1 MPLPTDRAPHPSS
14 PAARPS
20 RGVRAVAL
28 AGVATL
34 LLTAAP
40 QPARADGPSEDYV
53 VIATTER
60 AADTVAERIDGEQV
74 PAPQGSPAEATLVV
88 AELTEAEAAAVED
101 RPDVEAVV
109 PDVRLRRAPAVASSS
124 RATAVP
130 WGLDRIDQR
139 SRTLDGVYRTPTTG
153 AGTVVAVVDGG
164 ISYDHAELAGRI
176 LTEDDWDFVGRNID
190 DPDDGDASAAECT
203 SGSGRGHGTHVA
215 ATAAGAT
222 LGVAPGASVL
232 PLRVFDCEGYASFA
246 DLYSAFHHALAL
258 SRVREERMVVNYS
271 GGVYT
276 DELDA
281 GGREAARVIE
291 QKVAELVA
299 AGVPVV
305 TAAGNADVDSCLSS
319 PGRLPEVINVAAS
332 TSADRRADFSDRGRC
347 ADLFAP
353 GVGIRSAWV
362 GSRTATKVLD
372 GTSMAAPHVTGV
384 VARLLQRSPRATSA
398 QVRRVLTDQATWDV
412 VGGSAGTPNRLLY
425 ADLRLAPPSA
435 PTSVALRTDHA
446 RQSVVLSWK
455 APTRSNGPTTT
466 GYRVTRSGTDSRGT
480 GPESV
485 LVGRTE
491 RAKTFRYLVPGRSYT
506 FTVAAVNGAGTGPAV
521 TTKVTVLKPPGKPAT
536 PVLRSGSTK
545 DSPVSVTVDWDRP
558 SGSAL
563 TSYRV
568 TVRRTSDGATK
579 TMTVPA
585 SSSTWVKVTGL
596 SRGKTYTATVRAV
609 NAAGQG
615 PLSSTSKSATAR

>member
-1 MPLPTDRAPHPSS
+1 
-14 PAARPS
+14 
-20 RGVRAVAL
+20 
-28 AGVATL
+28 
-34 LLTAAP
+34 
-40 QPARADGPSEDYV
+40 
-53 VIATTER
+53 
-60 AADTVAERIDGEQV
+60 GEQV
-74 PAPQGSPAEATLVV
+74 PTPQGSPAEAILVV

-109 PDVRLRRAPAVASSS
+109 PDVRLRMAPAVASSS
-124 RATAVP
+124 RAAAVP

-139 SRTLDGVYRTPTTG
+139 SRSLDGVYRTPTTG

-164 ISYDHAELAGRI
+164 ISYGHAEFAGRI
-176 LTEDDWDFVGRNID
+176 LTEDDWDFVGRDVD

-203 SGSGRGHGTHVA
+203 SGAGRGHGTHVA

-222 LGVAPGASVL
+222 LGVAPGASLL
-232 PLRVFDCEGYASFA
+232 PLRVFDCEGYATFA

-258 SRVREERMVVNYS
+258 SRELDQRMVVNYS

-276 DELDA
+276 DELDDD
-281 GGREAARVIE
+281 GLEAARLIE
-291 QKVAELVA
+291 EKVAELVA

-332 TSADRRADFSDRGRC
+332 TSADRRAEFSDRGRC

-362 GSRTATKVLD
+362 GSKTATTVLD

-412 VGGSAGTPNRLLY
+412 VADSAGTPNRLLY

-455 APTRSNGPTTT
+455 APTRYNGPTIT

-485 LVGRTE
+485 LVARTE
-491 RAKTFRYLVPGRSYT
+491 LAKTFRYLVPGRSYT
-506 FTVAAVNGAGTGPAV
+506 FTVAAVNGAGTGPAA
-521 TTKVTVLKPPGKPAT
+521 TTKVTVLKPPGKPIT
-536 PVLRSGSTK
+536 PVLRSGSTT

-558 SGSAL
+558 SGSSL

-579 TMTVPA
+579 TVTVPA

-615 PLSSTSKSATAR
+615 PLSSTSPSATAR